1 MQYNRKLMISTAG
14 SRKAIYWPKSEML
27 WSDFTEKLKVP
38 VRSTETLDNTWHCQ
52 RTDRQN

>member
-14 SRKAIYWPKSEML
+14 TRKTKHWPRSEML

-38 VRSTETLDNTWHCQ
+38 VRSTETLD
-52 RTDRQN
+52 